1 MKIRLDF
8 VSNSSSSSYTVTA
21 TTSSPLD
28 VNMPLTEYDMYA
40 YRDLRGLDKD
50 EIITGLCWYRGHT
63 SGNGLKVET
72 ISCGQEMEPV
82 TKSIIFYDMR
92 NEDEIDKFISWLM
105 GISLSHNIVNLVNV
119 SSEFTVTVAPSKDG
133 TTNIDDAVIEQFL
146 VRLGR
151 TRDGVRR
158 GNDGRV

>member
-21 TTSSPLD
+21 TASSPMD

-50 EIITGLCWYRGHT
+50 EICTGLYWYHGHT
-63 SGNGLKVET
+63 SGGLKVET
-72 ISCGQEMEPV
+72 ISCGQQMEPV
-82 TKSIIFYDMR
+82 TKSIMYYDMT

-151 TRDGVRR
+151 TKDGERR